1 MAIVGHTAGSG
12 SDSRDAELHRAILK
26 EFGRELNADSLILD
40 FGCGDGQMVRQYR
53 SAGLQAVGVDVTLEE
68 ETEFLRLIPGDASYR
83 IPFADS
89 TFDFIF
95 SNSVLEH
102 VQDLDA
108 ALAEIHRVLKP
119 GGASLHLFPPPGMP
133 IEPHVF
139 VPLGGMIRNPPWLF
153 LWAFLGVRNSYQK
166 NLSWVEV
173 ARGNH
178 RYLHSRTFYRSK
190 RELQARIRRQFG
202 NVTFADRQMVTH
214 SYGAARR
221 LSPLVKTFPIVAS
234 WYGSLHNRCVF
245 FEKPQG
251 H

>member
-1 MAIVGHTAGSG
+1 
-12 SDSRDAELHRAILK
+12 
-26 EFGRELNADSLILD
+26 
-40 FGCGDGQMVRQYR
+40 
-53 SAGLQAVGVDVTLEE
+53 
-68 ETEFLRLIPGDASYR
+68 
-83 IPFADS
+83 
-89 TFDFIF
+89 
-95 SNSVLEH
+95 
-102 VQDLDA
+102 
-108 ALAEIHRVLKP
+108 
-119 GGASLHLFPPPGMP
+119 MP